1 MGLEMAGSRGLIKQT
16 IAAPFTEAPGE
27 QDNMDKDRRLAR
39 YMKSIAALALTVGLV
54 AGTTACDRKVNVRG
68 NMPDP
73 EVVLEVQ
80 PGYSNRNEV
89 LQILGSPSTVSTFM
103 DDTWYY
109 IGYRTEQFAF
119 LDPEVVDRSV
129 LTVQFNDAGVVDD
142 TTLYTVED
150 GQIIDPVSRETPTE
164 GRELTILQQLFGN
177 IGRFPTSETQ

>member
-1 MGLEMAGSRGLIKQT
+1 MG
-16 IAAPFTEAPGE
+16 
-27 QDNMDKDRRLAR
+27 NDRRLAR
-39 YMKSIAALALTVGLV
+39 VLKAAAAASLAAGV
-54 AGTTACDRKVNVRG
+54 AFGTAACDRKVAVRG

-89 LQILGSPSTVSTFM
+89 LQVLGSPSTVSTFQ
-103 DDTWYY
+103 DDTWFY

-119 LDPEVVDRSV
+119 LEPEVVDRSV
-129 LTVQFNDAGVVDD
+129 LVVAFNDAGVVDD
-142 TTLYTVED
+142 TRLYTVED

-177 IGRFPTSETQ
+177 IGKFPVGEDSGGL

>member
-1 MGLEMAGSRGLIKQT
+1 MVS
-16 IAAPFTEAPGE
+16 
-27 QDNMDKDRRLAR
+27 DRRLAR
-39 YMKSIAALALTVGLV
+39 LLKATAAATLA
-54 AGTTACDRKVNVRG
+54 AGVVLGAAACDRKVAVRG

-89 LQILGSPSTVSTFM
+89 LQILGSPSSVSTFM

-119 LDPEVVDRSV
+119 LEPDVVDRSV
-129 LTVQFNDAGVVDD
+129 LVVAFNDAGVVSD
-142 TTLYTVED
+142 TQLFTVED

-177 IGRFPTSETQ
+177 IGKFPVGEQ